1 MKAFPAPA
9 LGGGSFMS
17 LQNGLKGSR
26 GGGFSNLQY
35 FFIFPSKQIFAS
47 MKNLNKENGTFKY
60 VSRNSCTRPPL
71 ELKKNIRSL

>member
-17 LQNGLKGSR
+17 LQNGLNGSR
-26 GGGFSNLQY
+26 GGGLSDEQY

-47 MKNLNKENGTFKY
+47 MKNLSKEKGIFKY
-60 VSRNSCTRPPL
+60 RSSSRKANTPG
-71 ELKKNIRSL
+71 I